1 MLAPGAHGVGLALT
15 FTPGRDLPPHLATD
29 VRQLQ
34 QALLNLIGNAI
45 KFTDEGLID
54 VRLTR
59 AEARGAHRLRWEIA
73 DTGRGL
79 GRAPDRLFDPFQ
91 HGDHPGVPGSG
102 LGLAVREQRWRGW
115 GARSGP
121 TIGPEAE
128 PCSGSISPPEQP
140 VLGSIVSACRHSR
153 RVAVGAPVWP
163 AAATWLVAAIT
174 IARSRPMGQR

>member
-102 LGLAVREQRWRGW
+102 LGLSVARAAVERMG
-115 GARSGP
+115 G
-121 TIGPEAE
+121 TIGAHDRP
-128 PCSGSISPPEQP
+128 G
-140 VLGSIVSACRHSR
+140 GG
-153 RVAVGAPVWP
+153 AVFWFELP
-163 AAATWLVAAIT
+163 I
-174 IARSRPMGQR
+174 